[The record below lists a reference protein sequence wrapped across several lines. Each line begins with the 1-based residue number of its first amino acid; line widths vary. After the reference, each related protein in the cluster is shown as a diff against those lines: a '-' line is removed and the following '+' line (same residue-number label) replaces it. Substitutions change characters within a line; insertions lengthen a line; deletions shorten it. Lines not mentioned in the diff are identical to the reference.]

1 MVLVVVKAIRELKTL
16 RNFDPFFAVLL
27 AIWVGFSAQLLI
39 SINQIGVAVWGWI
52 ATGLLIGYH
61 NRDRELSESSNSI
74 QSKTKKIRG
83 YKSNFRETTLR
94 SEAVVSIAIGLILG
108 CLMGLPTYI
117 GAARYF
123 TALSSGEVQNIER
136 AAYFWPRNERHV
148 LQVAITLRD
157 NKINT
162 ISANPEIDPISIPD
176 YSNLGLGI
184 ARDAVKYFPDS
195 ISAWQLL
202 RSFPGITAQED
213 ELSKREIVRLD
224 PIAYSK

>member
-1 MVLVVVKAIRELKTL
+1 MAIKELKTL
-16 RNFDPFFAVLL
+16 QNFDPFFAALL

-61 NRDRELSESSNSI
+61 NRNRQMTEGLNSI
-74 QSKTKKIRG
+74 QPKAKKIKG
-83 YKSNFRETTLR
+83 YKSNLREATIR
-94 SEAVVSIAIGLILG
+94 SEAVVSITIGLTLG
-108 CLMGLPTYI
+108 SLMGLPTYI
-117 GAARYF
+117 GEARYF
-123 TALSSGEVQNIER
+123 TALSSGEVQSIEQ
-136 AAYFWPRNERHV
+136 AAYFWPKNERHF

-157 NKINT
+157 NKQNT
-162 ISANPEIDPISIPD
+162 ISANPKIDPNSIPD
-176 YSNLGLGI
+176 YSNLGLGV
-184 ARDAVKYFPDS
+184 ARDALKYFPDS

-213 ELSKREIVRLD
+213 ELSKRKLARLD